1 MDSKVFRFKQS
12 HSNSMRVKKQGRP
25 EQFSRFLIQMLLM
38 LKIRFRLPYR
48 ALEGLPNRCLEKK
61 SF

>member
-1 MDSKVFRFKQS
+1 
-12 HSNSMRVKKQGRP
+12 MRVKKQGRP

-48 ALEGLPNRCLEKK
+48 ALKGFAKSLFRKK
-61 SF
+61 EFLIPTYSPVYKRAR